1 MSNAAFKLIILF
13 CIFTSALH
21 SVASSSV
28 GSHGSIGLCMSVAD
42 SLPSVHSFKT
52 QELILQDTVHVDSVG
67 DMTSDSL
74 VSGTKKKTFFQ
85 KFLDYFNDANK
96 NKKNKRFDFS
106 IIGGPHYSTDTELG
120 LGLVAAGL
128 YRTTAND
135 TVSPPSNVSLFSDVS
150 TVGFYLLGIR
160 GNHLMRAMKNR
171 IDYKIYF
178 FSFPSSYWGIGYENG
193 DNDANRSSMHRWQGR
208 VQASFLTRLTD
219 GLYIGPLFTFDYVK
233 ASKVTAPELLNGQ
246 DEETHSLGLGF
257 SLVYDTRD
265 TYTNAHRGIYLNI
278 EQMFMPKFLSN
289 KYDVASTTFNLSG
302 YKRVWKGC
310 VLAADVRGMFNIGNT
325 SWAMMALLGS
335 SNSMRGYYEGRYRD
349 KNKIE
354 TTVELRQHVWK
365 RNGVVFWV
373 GAGTVFPKFSELRLS
388 RVLPNY
394 GIGYRWEFKKN
405 VNVRLDYGFGK
416 KGQSGFLFNIN
427 EAF

>member
-13 CIFTSALH
+13 CIFTSALP

-28 GSHGSIGLCMSVAD
+28 GCLVFIGLCMSVAD
-42 SLPSVHSFKT
+42 SLPSVHSFKA

-178 FSFPSSYWGIGYENG
+178 FSFP
-193 DNDANRSSMHRWQGR
+193 R
-208 VQASFLTRLTD
+208 
-219 GLYIGPLFTFDYVK
+219 
-233 ASKVTAPELLNGQ
+233 
-246 DEETHSLGLGF
+246 
-257 SLVYDTRD
+257 
-265 TYTNAHRGIYLNI
+265 
-278 EQMFMPKFLSN
+278 
-289 KYDVASTTFNLSG
+289 
-302 YKRVWKGC
+302 
-310 VLAADVRGMFNIGNT
+310 
-325 SWAMMALLGS
+325 
-335 SNSMRGYYEGRYRD
+335 
-349 KNKIE
+349 
-354 TTVELRQHVWK
+354 
-365 RNGVVFWV
+365 
-373 GAGTVFPKFSELRLS
+373 
-388 RVLPNY
+388 
-394 GIGYRWEFKKN
+394 
-405 VNVRLDYGFGK
+405 
-416 KGQSGFLFNIN
+416 
-427 EAF
+427 